1 MTIRRFLTLFIGCLL
16 GVIGSLRLQAQLSV
30 QGTVYDS
37 TRIFPVAGVE
47 VQNLA
52 GKKVYTDSL
61 GRYSIPVSKN
71 DSLVFTYLGKPTPK
85 YATAGL
91 NSYTQFDIAL
101 HIRQAGKFRQLRE
114 VQVNSKTY
122 REDSIANRDQ
132 YRKIFDYQKP
142 GVRPAI
148 DPHSGVVG
156 MDLAEFINMFRFR
169 RNKQLR
175 KMQKRI
181 EEQEQDR
188 YVDYRF
194 NKLLIKRVTR
204 LEGKHLDA
212 FMQQYRPNYNFT
224 TEADIVQFYTYIL
237 NASYEYRARNGLPL
251 SR

>member
-1 MTIRRFLTLFIGCLL
+1 MTL
-16 GVIGSLRLQAQLSV
+16 LRLFTLITAMLLAAPHAHAQLVV

-47 VQNLA
+47 VENRA

-61 GRYSIPVSKN
+61 GRYSIPVSAT

-85 YATAGL
+85 YPTAGL
-91 NSYTQFDIAL
+91 NNYTQFDIAL
-101 HIRQAGKFRQLRE
+101 HIRQAGKLRQLRE

-122 REDSIANRDQ
+122 REDSIANREQ

-181 EEQEQDR
+181 EEQEKDR

-224 TEADIVQFYTYIL
+224 TEADIVEFYTYIL

-251 SR
+251 TR

>member
-1 MTIRRFLTLFIGCLL
+1 MTPLRFLTLLTGCLFALL
-16 GVIGSLRLQAQLSV
+16 GSQRVQAQLVV

-37 TRIFPVAGVE
+37 TRIYPVSGVE

-52 GKKVYTDSL
+52 GQKVYTDSL
-61 GRYSIPVSKN
+61 GRYSIPVSN
-71 DSLVFTYLGKPTPK
+71 ADSLVFTYLGKATPK
-85 YATAGL
+85 YSTAGL
-91 NSYTQFDIAL
+91 NNYVQFDIAL

-122 REDSIANRDQ
+122 REDSIANREQ

-142 GVRPAI
+142 GIRPSI
-148 DPHSGVVG
+148 DPQSGVVG

-175 KMQKRI
+175 KMQRRI

-212 FMQQYRPNYNFT
+212 FMKQYRPNYNFT
-224 TEADIVQFYTYIL
+224 TEADLVEFYTYIL
-237 NASYEYRARNGLPL
+237 NASYEYRARNGLSL
-251 SR
+251 TR